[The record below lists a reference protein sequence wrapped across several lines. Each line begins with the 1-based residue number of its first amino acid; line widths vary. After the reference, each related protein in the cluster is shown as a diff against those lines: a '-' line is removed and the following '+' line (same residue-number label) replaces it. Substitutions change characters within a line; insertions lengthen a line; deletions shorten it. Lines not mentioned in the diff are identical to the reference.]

1 VFAYLSITGNKT
13 PDRFRFVLF
22 GTNIYIHYF
31 PKAVLYNKISNI
43 SSISIRG
50 ATLKYV
56 FTRKLHMHTHHIKE
70 RKLINLQNGTVV
82 VVLNLYGGMC
92 KGDVCNCCL

>member
-1 VFAYLSITGNKT
+1 M
-13 PDRFRFVLF
+13 
-22 GTNIYIHYF
+22 
-31 PKAVLYNKISNI
+31 LYNKISNI

-50 ATLKYV
+50 ANLKYV